1 MVDEHGSDFLVFRW
15 EDELGNVH
23 GRSDGA
29 NATAPALLLGSHLVR
44 SRSPFPGFRVV
55 LNIPRCL

>member
-1 MVDEHGSDFLVFRW
+1 MADEYIWILVFRW

-44 SRSPFPGFRVV
+44 SQILVYFSGVSRF
-55 LNIPRCL
+55 

>member
-1 MVDEHGSDFLVFRW
+1 MRFELTCFRW

-44 SRSPFPGFRVV
+44 
-55 LNIPRCL
+55 